1 MSITGRGLVAAFG
14 AWLPILLALTLS
26 VAPAKA
32 AGPAPL
38 AIDEGQFVK
47 INDVEQWVTVRGRDA
62 GNPVLLILH
71 GGPGFPMS
79 VLAPLY
85 KEWESRF
92 TIVQWDQP
100 ATGATFLRN
109 NNRDIGPLTI
119 ERYTRDGI
127 AVAEWAKR
135 RLGANKIVL
144 LGTSW
149 GSLLG
154 VEMVAKRPDLFSA
167 YVGTSQPVGSK
178 GNLLGYELGL
188 KSARERRD
196 MTAVAALTRVG
207 PPPYSRFEDFM
218 ARAQYTNPPAVP
230 STPAE
235 AAASAAMMAV
245 LMNPDANARYN
256 APLPLPAGFDGGF
269 MAAQQATWRETWS
282 WEIDRLGHKFD
293 VPLFIFQGEVDLN
306 TPVAPARD
314 WLAGVEAPKKAFEI
328 VPGAGH
334 GVILFHREVFKLL
347 EKHVLPAIAA
357 KRT

>member
-1 MSITGRGLVAAFG
+1 MSITGRRLVAAFG
-14 AWLPILLALTLS
+14 AWLGILLALSLLPT
-26 VAPAKA
+26 PAHA
-32 AGPAPL
+32 VESAPL
-38 AIDEGQFVK
+38 AIDEGQFVE
-47 INDVEQWVTVRGRDA
+47 INGVEQWVTVRGRTA

-85 KEWESRF
+85 KEWEAKF

-100 ATGATFLRN
+100 ATGGTFLKN
-109 NNRDIGPLTI
+109 KNRDIGPLTI
-119 ERYTRDGI
+119 GRYVNDGI
-127 AVAEWAKR
+127 AVTEWARK
-135 RLGANKIVL
+135 RLGADKVVL

-154 VEMVAKRPDLFSA
+154 IEMVAKRPDLFSA

-188 KSARERRD
+188 KSARERGD
-196 MTAVAALTRVG
+196 KAAVTALTKVG

-218 ARAQYTNPPAVP
+218 VRAQYTNPPAVP

-235 AAASAAMMAV
+235 AAASAAMMGV
-245 LMNPDANARYN
+245 LMTPEPNARYN
-256 APLPLPAGFDGGF
+256 SPLPVPAGFDGGF

-282 WEIDRLGHKFD
+282 WEIEGLGKKFG
-293 VPLFIFQGEVDLN
+293 VPLFIFQGEADLN
-306 TPVAPARD
+306 TPAAPARE
-314 WLAGVEAPKKAFEI
+314 WLEAVEAPRKAFEI

-334 GVILFHREVFKLL
+334 GVILFHRELLKLL
-347 EKHVLPAIAA
+347 EKHVLPAVAA
-357 KRT
+357 KRA